1 MELMKKW
8 KKVGEIIENAR
19 REVIEEV
26 QKIADFIV
34 EKYGK
39 EIDEIA
45 KELNVACKMKVYE
58 GDGDLNTITPVLY
71 LKADRVLSEEEKEKI
86 IEEFRRRMKEWG
98 EHGRIRVEF
107 VPDLISLEEV

>member
-1 MELMKKW
+1 MELMNKW

-19 REVIEEV
+19 REVVEEV

-34 EKYGK
+34 EKYGND
-39 EIDEIA
+39 INEIA

-98 EHGRIRVEF
+98 EHGRIRVMF
-107 VPDLISLEEV
+107 APDLIRLEEV